1 MSLIQSFASH
11 VADDIMNRI
20 DLLFEIRSMASQH
33 RNNFLAITLVEA
45 IDNMAEFENIID
57 CITESMKDN
66 YDAVMSILGK
76 DLCDKITNQYSK

>member
-20 DLLFEIRSMASQH
+20 DLLCEIRAMASQH

-76 DLCDKITNQYSK
+76 DLCDKITNKYSK